1 MSAAASRRPGLLARL
16 PGVAVMLVALLAL
29 FTVASPAFATLPNLS
44 NVLVQSCV
52 LLLLALPM
60 TFVIMTEGLDISVG
74 AVLTLGTLAVAAT
87 ALATGSVFL
96 AFLAGLGTGLAFG
109 LFNGWLV
116 AYLDLP
122 PFVATLGSFSIAQ
135 GLALA
140 LSGGESITGMPPR
153 LLAIYSGSVLHI
165 PAPIIIMV
173 VAYAVLHGLLY
184 RTSFGT
190 YIFALGG
197 NREALGL
204 AGIPRRPIL
213 AAVYA
218 LSGLMAGVGALL
230 LTARLNAGHPTAGI
244 GMEFDAIAAVAVGG
258 TAFERGNGWLF
269 GTVLGVF
276 AIGILRNGMDLLAL
290 PSSLEVSCIGLLVI
304 AAFLVEALK
313 GEQP

>member
-1 MSAAASRRPGLLARL
+1 MSAAAGRRLGPLARL
-16 PGVAVMLVALLAL
+16 PGVAAMLIVLVLVFAL
-29 FTVASPAFATLPNLS
+29 ASPNFATLPNLS
-44 NVLVQSCV
+44 NVLVQSSV

-74 AVLTLGTLAVAAT
+74 AVLTLGTLSVAAT
-87 ALATGSVFL
+87 ALATGSLLL

-140 LSGGESITGMPPR
+140 LSGGQSITGMPPE
-153 LLAIYSGSVLHI
+153 LLAIYSGTVLHI
-165 PAPIIIMV
+165 PVPILIIV
-173 VAYAVLHGLLY
+173 TAYAVMYALLY
-184 RTSFGT
+184 RTPFGT

-197 NREALGL
+197 NREALVL
-204 AGIPRRPIL
+204 AGIPPRLML

-218 LSGLMAGVGALL
+218 LSGLMAGIGALL

-290 PSSLEVSCIGLLVI
+290 PSSLEVACIGLLVI
-304 AAFLVEALK
+304 AAFLIEAIK

>member
-1 MSAAASRRPGLLARL
+1 MSATASRRPGLLARM
-16 PGVAVMLVALLAL
+16 PGVAVMLVALIVL
-29 FTVASPAFATLPNLS
+29 FAVASPDFATLPNLS
-44 NVLVQSCV
+44 NVLVQSSV

-74 AVLTLGTLAVAAT
+74 AVLTLGTLSVAAT
-87 ALATGSVFL
+87 ALATGSIVL

-116 AYLDLP
+116 ASLDLP
-122 PFVATLGSFSIAQ
+122 PFVATLGTFSIAQ

-140 LSGGESITGMPPR
+140 LSGGESITGMPPG
-153 LLAIYSGSVLHI
+153 LLAIYSGTILHI

-173 VAYAVLHGLLY
+173 VAYALMHGLLY
-184 RTSFGT
+184 RTPFGT
-190 YIFALGG
+190 YVFALGG
-197 NREALGL
+197 NPEALVL
-204 AGIPRRPIL
+204 AGIPRRL
-213 AAVYA
+213 MLGAVYA
-218 LSGLMAGVGALL
+218 LAGLMAGIGALL

-304 AAFLVEALK
+304 AAFLIEALK
-313 GEQP
+313 GERP

>member
-1 MSAAASRRPGLLARL
+1 MSAAAGRRPGPLARL
-16 PGVAVMLVALLAL
+16 PGVAAMLIVLVLVFAL
-29 FTVASPAFATLPNLS
+29 ASPNFATLPNLS
-44 NVLVQSCV
+44 NVLVQSSV

-74 AVLTLGTLAVAAT
+74 AVLTLGTLSVAAT
-87 ALATGSVFL
+87 ALATGSLLL

-140 LSGGESITGMPPR
+140 LSGGQSITGMPPG
-153 LLAIYSGSVLHI
+153 LLAIYSGTILHI
-165 PAPIIIMV
+165 PVPILIIL
-173 VAYAVLHGLLY
+173 VAYAVMHGLLY
-184 RTSFGT
+184 RTPFGT

-197 NREALGL
+197 NREALVL
-204 AGIPRRPIL
+204 AGIPPRLML

-218 LSGLMAGVGALL
+218 LSGLMAGIGALL

-269 GTVLGVF
+269 GSVLGVF

-290 PSSLEVSCIGLLVI
+290 PSSLEVACIGLLVI
-304 AAFLVEALK
+304 AAFLIEAIK

>member
-1 MSAAASRRPGLLARL
+1 MSATASRRPGLLARV
-16 PGVAVMLVALLAL
+16 PGVAVMLVALIVL
-29 FTVASPAFATLPNLS
+29 FTVASPDFATLPNLS
-44 NVLVQSCV
+44 NVLVQSSV

-74 AVLTLGTLAVAAT
+74 AVLTLGTLSVAAT
-87 ALATGSVFL
+87 ALATGSIVL

-116 AYLDLP
+116 ASLDLP
-122 PFVATLGSFSIAQ
+122 PFVATLGTFSIAQ

-140 LSGGESITGMPPR
+140 LSGGESITGMPPG
-153 LLAIYSGSVLHI
+153 LLAIYSGTILHI
-165 PAPIIIMV
+165 PVPIIIMV
-173 VAYAVLHGLLY
+173 VAYALMHGLLY
-184 RTSFGT
+184 RTPFGT
-190 YIFALGG
+190 YVFALGG
-197 NREALGL
+197 NREALVL
-204 AGIPRRPIL
+204 AGIPRRL
-213 AAVYA
+213 MLGAVYA
-218 LSGLMAGVGALL
+218 LAGLMAGIGALL

-276 AIGILRNGMDLLAL
+276 AIGFLRNGMDLLAL

-304 AAFLVEALK
+304 AAFLIEALK
-313 GEQP
+313 GERP